1 MSAVTA
7 RAVLLHSSWDT
18 LLCETVTL
26 THSSC
31 LQPGARGSSVQQRA
45 VTNGPTAASPAGP
58 QTSPLQKV
66 SVSLLP
72 PGLPGGVW
80 RGSSGAGM
88 EQTSPHI
95 CIYVPSLGCRETL
108 AGMHSSVPTRCPRSR
123 GPTRVD
129 GGLFAIRRLLGR
141 AELSTKG
148 AHAGMQGAMCPLP
161 PAEILGMRPSPP
173 PQHPPIPSLCH
184 NPRTQPAARSPHTQD
199 FPACPSGANAFAAAC
214 GSPEPAWHRGKND
227 SSSPS
232 APLGAGWEPISASLP
247 IRDRLTR
254 ISIAARPSGATKG
267 TWDHLAAC
275 GDSTPCFWGGGGW
288 CCALAEWHRLLDPL
302 WGTEEGRLS
311 RVCVPMC
318 TARAAWICGLE

>member
-108 AGMHSSVPTRCPRSR
+108 AGMHSSVPTRCPWSR

-141 AELSTKG
+141 GELSTKG
-148 AHAGMQGAMCPLP
+148 AHAGSDVPAATGRNIGDETLP
-161 PAEILGMRPSPP
+161 SPTTPPGSRPSATTPARSP
-173 PQHPPIPSLCH
+173 
-184 NPRTQPAARSPHTQD
+184 QPAAHTLRISQ
-199 FPACPSGANAFAAAC
+199 PARAEPMHSQRRAGAPSQLGTGERMTHPLLLLRWEPG
-214 GSPEPAWHRGKND
+214 GSPLVPASQLGTGSLESQSRHDPAVPRR
-227 SSSPS
+227 
-232 APLGAGWEPISASLP
+232 AP
-247 IRDRLTR
+247 
-254 ISIAARPSGATKG
+254 G
-267 TWDHLAAC
+267 T
-275 GDSTPCFWGGGGW
+275 T
-288 CCALAEWHRLLDPL
+288 
-302 WGTEEGRLS
+302 
-311 RVCVPMC
+311 
-318 TARAAWICGLE
+318 

>member
-58 QTSPLQKV
+58 PPSPLQKV

-88 EQTSPHI
+88 EQTSSHI

-108 AGMHSSVPTRCPRSR
+108 AGMHSSVPTRCPWSR

-173 PQHPPIPSLCH
+173 PQRPPDPVPL
-184 NPRTQPAARSPHTQD
+184 PQPPHAARSPQPTHSG
-199 FPACPSGANAFAAAC
+199 FPSLPERSQCIRSGVR
-214 GSPEPAWHRGKND
+214 EPR
-227 SSSPS
+227 
-232 APLGAGWEPISASLP
+232 ASLAP
-247 IRDRLTR
+247 
-254 ISIAARPSGATKG
+254 GK
-267 TWDHLAAC
+267 
-275 GDSTPCFWGGGGW
+275 
-288 CCALAEWHRLLDPL
+288 E
-302 WGTEEGRLS
+302 
-311 RVCVPMC
+311 
-318 TARAAWICGLE
+318 